1 MARALRGLGLIA
13 SVVAVWRGGAWGF
26 LAVGG
31 GFALAYG
38 FRMARVVR
46 TWLHE
51 QAPVTPSDLAHTL
64 DLLRRA
70 HDATAAWA
78 VGLDEQE
85 VEAYGDPKPAVPIRE
100 RGGAI
105 VQLASVDGRSHV
117 AREDEGT
124 YVAVGDFPYGAGLLL
139 AERDADPEVAQSVT
153 EELRRIVAAMR
164 LSELEVPEGQFQ
176 LVAKQLA
183 MIAAGAQ
190 TLEGVAKAGAELA
203 QQLAQRGTAVVILD
217 PTTQAAQVLAVSTA
231 ADRRLAGLSL
241 SSEAP
246 AHRAMQTGLPVVTQ
260 SSEDIFGPGVP
271 ERRRQERAG
280 QAYPLMDGHFAIG
293 ALVLL
298 GPAIMPESP
307 LADQVGQ
314 LVSELGPRLAAARAV
329 HEAEQRA
336 VVDPLT
342 GLRNRREFERQIE
355 SFKAKQQE
363 RGAGVGGAGG
373 TGGGGPS
380 EPVTLVY
387 ADLDRFKALNDGL
400 GHAAGDAALRH
411 FASVLSKQIRD
422 RDLVARI
429 GGEEFAV
436 WLPGTPL
443 TEGMEVAERI
453 RRAVETEAW
462 QWNGSRYPLTVSCG
476 VAAYPESVGD
486 VNNLRATAD
495 AALYRAKQEGRNR
508 VSQAPPYVP

>member
-1 MARALRGLGLIA
+1 MRTKGGWLGSGLRLTGLTLC
-13 SVVAVWRGGAWGF
+13 VVAIWRGGAWALF
-26 LAVGG
+26 AAAG

-38 FRMARVVR
+38 FGIARVMR
-46 TWLHE
+46 GWLHE

-70 HDATAAWA
+70 HDATGGWA
-78 VGLDEQE
+78 VGLDEGE
-85 VEAYGDPKPAVPIRE
+85 VEAYGDPKPPVAVRE
-100 RGGAI
+100 RGAAM
-105 VQLASVDGRSHV
+105 VQLASVDGRTHV

-164 LSELEVPEGQFQ
+164 LAELEVPEGQFQ
-176 LVAKQLA
+176 LVARQLA
-183 MIAAGAQ
+183 LIAAGAQ

-203 QQLAQRGTAVVILD
+203 QQLAQRGTAVVIQD
-217 PTTQAAQVLAVSTA
+217 PNTQVVHVLAVSTA
-231 ADRRLAGLSL
+231 TDRRLAGLSL
-241 SSEAP
+241 SPEAP
-246 AHRAMQTGLPVVTQ
+246 VIRAMQIGLPVMTQ
-260 SSEDIFGPGVP
+260 ANEDIFGPGVP

-280 QAYPLMDGHFAIG
+280 SAYPLMDGHFAIG

-298 GPAIMPESP
+298 GPAILPESP
-307 LADQVGQ
+307 LAEQVGQ

-336 VVDPLT
+336 VLDPLT

-355 SFKAKQQE
+355 AFKAKQKDRTQ
-363 RGAGVGGAGG
+363 V
-373 TGGGGPS
+373 

-400 GHAAGDAALRH
+400 GHAAGDSALRH
-411 FASVLSKQIRD
+411 ISTVLQKQIRD

-443 TEGMEVAERI
+443 PEGMEVAERI

-462 QWNGSRYPLTVSCG
+462 HWNGSRYPLTVSCG
-476 VAAYPESVGD
+476 VAGYPESVGD
-486 VNNLRATAD
+486 VNNLRGTAD

-508 VSQAPPYVP
+508 VEQAVPFTG

>member
-1 MARALRGLGLIA
+1 VKRTGGQWLARGLRATGLAA
-13 SVVAVWRGGAWGF
+13 SIIAVWRGGPWA
-26 LAVGG
+26 LVAIGG

-38 FRMARVVR
+38 YRMARVVR
-46 TWLHE
+46 TWLHD
-51 QAPVTPSDLAHTL
+51 QAPVSPSDLAHTL

-78 VGLDEQE
+78 VGLDEEE
-85 VEAYGDPKPAVPIRE
+85 VEAYGDPKPVVAIRE

-164 LSELEVPEGQFQ
+164 LAELEVPEGQFQ

-231 ADRRLAGLSL
+231 ADRRLAGLTL

-246 AHRAMQTGLPVVTQ
+246 AFRAMQTGLPVVTQ
-260 SSEDIFGPGVP
+260 SSDDIFGPGVP

-298 GPAIMPESP
+298 GPAILPESP
-307 LADQVGQ
+307 LAEQVGQ

-355 SFKAKQQE
+355 AFKAKQQE
-363 RGAGVGGAGG
+363 RGER
-373 TGGGGPS
+373 GPS
-380 EPVTLVY
+380 EPVSLVY

-411 FASVLSKQIRD
+411 FANVLSKQIRD

-443 TEGMEVAERI
+443 SEGMEVAERI

-476 VAAYPESVGD
+476 VAGYPESVGD
-486 VNNLRATAD
+486 VNNLRGAAD

-508 VSQAPPYVP
+508 VSQSPPYTP

>member
-13 SVVAVWRGGAWGF
+13 CVVAVWRGGAWGF

-298 GPAIMPESP
+298 GPAILPESP

-486 VNNLRATAD
+486 INNLRATAD

>member
-1 MARALRGLGLIA
+1 MRTKGGWLGSGLRLTGLALC
-13 SVVAVWRGGAWGF
+13 VVAIWRGGLWAF
-26 LAVGG
+26 LAAAG
-31 GFALAYG
+31 GFALSYG
-38 FRMARVVR
+38 FGISRVMRV
-46 TWLHE
+46 WLHE

-70 HDATAAWA
+70 HDATGGWA
-78 VGLDEQE
+78 VGLDEGE
-85 VEAYGDPKPAVPIRE
+85 VEAYGDPKPPVPVRE
-100 RGGAI
+100 RGAAI
-105 VQLASVDGRSHV
+105 VQLASVDGRTHV
-117 AREDEGT
+117 AREGEGT

-164 LSELEVPEGQFQ
+164 LAELEVPEGQFQ
-176 LVAKQLA
+176 LVARQLA
-183 MIAAGAQ
+183 LIAAGAQ

-203 QQLAQRGTAVVILD
+203 QQLAQRGTAVVIQD
-217 PTTQAAQVLAVSTA
+217 PNTQVVQVLAVSTA
-231 ADRRLAGLSL
+231 TDRRLAGLTL
-241 SSEAP
+241 SPEAP
-246 AHRAMQTGLPVVTQ
+246 VIRAMQIGLPVMTQ
-260 SSEDIFGPGVP
+260 ANEDIFGPGVP

-280 QAYPLMDGHFAIG
+280 SAHPLMDGHFAIG

-298 GPAIMPESP
+298 GPALLPESP
-307 LADQVGQ
+307 LAEQVSQ

-336 VVDPLT
+336 VLDPLT

-355 SFKAKQQE
+355 AFKAKQKDRTQVE
-363 RGAGVGGAGG
+363 
-373 TGGGGPS
+373 S
-380 EPVTLVY
+380 VTLVY

-411 FASVLSKQIRD
+411 ISTVLQKQIRD

-462 QWNGSRYPLTVSCG
+462 HWNGSRYPLTVSCG
-476 VAAYPESVGD
+476 VAGYPESVGD
-486 VNNLRATAD
+486 VNNLRGTAD

-508 VSQAPPYVP
+508 VEQAAPFTS

>member
-1 MARALRGLGLIA
+1 VKDNAQWAARLLRVGGLAVCIL
-13 SVVAVWRGGAWGF
+13 AVWRGGWWAALGIGAGF
-26 LAVGG
+26 SM
-31 GFALAYG
+31 AYG
-38 FRMARVVR
+38 FRMARVMR
-46 TWLHE
+46 SWLRH
-51 QAPVTPSDLAHTL
+51 QAPITPSDLTHML

-70 HDATAAWA
+70 HDAVGAWA
-78 VGLDEQE
+78 VGLDEEE
-85 VEAYGDPKPAVPIRE
+85 VEAYGDPRPPGPIRE

-117 AREDEGT
+117 AREGEGT

-139 AERDADPEVAQSVT
+139 AERDADPEIAQSVT

-203 QQLAQRGTAVVILD
+203 QQLAQRGTAVVIQD
-217 PTTQAAQVLAVSTA
+217 PTTQVANVLAVSTA
-231 ADRRLAGLSL
+231 ADRRLAGLPL
-241 SSEAP
+241 SSDAP
-246 AHRAMQTGLPVVTQ
+246 AIRAMQTGLPVITQ
-260 SSEDIFGPGVP
+260 ANEDIFGPGVP

-280 QAYPLMDGHFAIG
+280 SAYPLMDGHFAIG

-298 GPAIMPESP
+298 GPAILPDSP

-314 LVSELGPRLAAARAV
+314 LVAELGPRLAAARAV

-355 SFKAKQQE
+355 AFRSRQKE
-363 RGAGVGGAGG
+363 RGPG
-373 TGGGGPS
+373 

-400 GHAAGDAALRH
+400 GHAAGDSALRH
-411 FASVLSKQIRD
+411 FSSVLQKQIRD

-443 TEGMEVAERI
+443 GEGMEVAERL
-453 RRAVETEAW
+453 RRSVETEAW
-462 QWNGSRYPLTVSCG
+462 HWNGSRYPLTVSCG
-476 VAAYPESVGD
+476 VAGFPESVGD
-486 VNNLRATAD
+486 LNNLRGAAD
-495 AALYRAKQEGRNR
+495 AALYRAKQDGRNR
-508 VSQAPPYVP
+508 VALAPPYTP

>member
-1 MARALRGLGLIA
+1 MKHTSGQWLARGFRAAGLVAGVL
-13 SVVAVWRGGAWGF
+13 AVWRGGWWALLGG
-26 LAVGG
+26 AG
-31 GFALAYG
+31 GFSVAYG
-38 FRMARVVR
+38 IRIARVMR

-51 QAPVTPSDLAHTL
+51 QVPVTPSDLAHTL

-70 HDATAAWA
+70 HDAIAAWA
-78 VGLDEQE
+78 VGIDEEE
-85 VEAYGDPKPAVPIRE
+85 VEAYGDPKPGAGVRE

-105 VQLASVDGRSHV
+105 VQLASVDGRTHV

-139 AERDADPEVAQSVT
+139 SERDADPEIAQAVT

-164 LSELEVPEGQFQ
+164 LAELEVPEGQFQ
-176 LVAKQLA
+176 LVARQLA

-203 QQLAQRGTAVVILD
+203 QQLAQRGTAVVIID
-217 PTTQAAQVLAVSTA
+217 TTTQVAQVLAVSTA

-241 SSEAP
+241 APDAP
-246 AHRAMQTGLPVVTQ
+246 AIRAMQTGLPVVTQ
-260 SSEDIFGPGVP
+260 ANEDIFGPGVP

-298 GPAIMPESP
+298 GPAVLPESP

-355 SFKAKQQE
+355 SFRAKQQE
-363 RGAGVGGAGG
+363 RGDR
-373 TGGGGPS
+373 GPT

-411 FASVLSKQIRD
+411 FSGVLSKQIRD

-443 TEGMEVAERI
+443 SEGMEVAERI
-453 RRAVETEAW
+453 RRAVETESW
-462 QWNGSRYPLTVSCG
+462 HWNGSRYPLTVSCG

-486 VNNLRATAD
+486 VNNLRGTAD

-508 VSQAPPYVP
+508 VTQAQPYTP

>member
-1 MARALRGLGLIA
+1 M
-13 SVVAVWRGGAWGF
+13 
-26 LAVGG
+26 
-31 GFALAYG
+31 
-38 FRMARVVR
+38 
-46 TWLHE
+46 
-51 QAPVTPSDLAHTL
+51 
-64 DLLRRA
+64 
-70 HDATAAWA
+70 
-78 VGLDEQE
+78 
-85 VEAYGDPKPAVPIRE
+85 RE

-105 VQLASVDGRSHV
+105 VQLASVDGRTHV

-139 AERDADPEVAQSVT
+139 SERDADPEIAQAVT

-164 LSELEVPEGQFQ
+164 LAELEVPEGQFQ
-176 LVAKQLA
+176 LVARQLA

-217 PTTQAAQVLAVSTA
+217 ATTQAAQVLAVSTA
-231 ADRRLAGLSL
+231 ADRRLAGLTL
-241 SSEAP
+241 SPEAP
-246 AHRAMQTGLPVVTQ
+246 AIRAMQTGLPVVTQ
-260 SSEDIFGPGVP
+260 ANEDIFGPGVP

-298 GPAIMPESP
+298 GPAILPESP

-314 LVSELGPRLAAARAV
+314 LVAELGPRLAAARAV

-342 GLRNRREFERQIE
+342 GLRNRREFERQLE
-355 SFKAKQQE
+355 SFRSKQQE
-363 RGAGVGGAGG
+363 RGDR
-373 TGGGGPS
+373 GPT

-411 FASVLSKQIRD
+411 FATVLSKQIRD

-443 TEGMEVAERI
+443 SEGMEVAERI
-453 RRAVETEAW
+453 RRAVETETW
-462 QWNGSRYPLTVSCG
+462 HWNGSRYPLTVSCG

-486 VNNLRATAD
+486 VNNLRGTAD
-495 AALYRAKQEGRNR
+495 AALYRAKQDGRNR
-508 VSQAPPYVP
+508 VAQAVPYVP

>member
-1 MARALRGLGLIA
+1 MKRTGGQWLARGLRATGLAA
-13 SVVAVWRGGAWGF
+13 SIIAVWRGGPWA
-26 LAVGG
+26 LVAIGG

-38 FRMARVVR
+38 YRMARVVR
-46 TWLHE
+46 TWLHD
-51 QAPVTPSDLAHTL
+51 QAPVSPSDLAHTL

-78 VGLDEQE
+78 VGLDEEE
-85 VEAYGDPKPAVPIRE
+85 VEAYGDPKPVVAIRE

-164 LSELEVPEGQFQ
+164 LAELEVPEGQFQ

-231 ADRRLAGLSL
+231 ADRRLAGLTL

-246 AHRAMQTGLPVVTQ
+246 AFRAMQTGLPVVTQ
-260 SSEDIFGPGVP
+260 SSDDIFGPGVP

-298 GPAIMPESP
+298 GPAILPESP
-307 LADQVGQ
+307 LAEQVGQ

-355 SFKAKQQE
+355 AFKAKQQE
-363 RGAGVGGAGG
+363 RGER
-373 TGGGGPS
+373 GPS
-380 EPVTLVY
+380 EPVSLVY

-411 FASVLSKQIRD
+411 FANVLSKQIRD

-443 TEGMEVAERI
+443 SEGMEVAERI

-476 VAAYPESVGD
+476 VAGYPESVGD
-486 VNNLRATAD
+486 VNNLRGAAD

-508 VSQAPPYVP
+508 VSQSPPYTP

>member
-1 MARALRGLGLIA
+1 MRSQGTRLGRLLRVVGLALC
-13 SVVAVWRGGAWGF
+13 VVAIWRGGLWAAF
-26 LAVGG
+26 SAAG

-38 FRMARVVR
+38 IGIARLVR
-46 TWLHE
+46 GWLHE
-51 QAPVTPSDLAHTL
+51 QSPVTPTDLAHTL

-70 HDATAAWA
+70 HDAIGGWA
-78 VGLDEQE
+78 VGLDEGE
-85 VEAYGDPKPAVPIRE
+85 VEAYGDPKPVAAARE
-100 RGGAI
+100 RGAAI
-105 VQLASVDGRSHV
+105 VHLASVDGRTHV

-139 AERDADPEVAQSVT
+139 TQRDADPEVAQTVT

-164 LSELEVPEGQFQ
+164 LAELEVPEGQFQ
-176 LVAKQLA
+176 LVARQLA

-203 QQLAQRGTAVVILD
+203 QQLAQRGTAVVIQD
-217 PTTQAAQVLAVSTA
+217 PTTQAVQVLAVSTA
-231 ADRRLAGLSL
+231 TDRRLAGLTL
-241 SSEAP
+241 SPEAP
-246 AHRAMQTGLPVVTQ
+246 VIRAMQMGLPVMTQ
-260 SSEDIFGPGVP
+260 SNDDIFGPGVP

-280 QAYPLMDGHFAIG
+280 SAYPLMDGHFAIG

-298 GPAIMPESP
+298 GPAILPESP

-314 LVSELGPRLAAARAV
+314 LVAELGPRLAAARAV

-336 VVDPLT
+336 VLDPLT

-355 SFKAKQQE
+355 SFKAKQKE
-363 RGAGVGGAGG
+363 RAQV
-373 TGGGGPS
+373 

-387 ADLDRFKALNDGL
+387 ADLDRFKSLNDGL
-400 GHAAGDAALRH
+400 GHAAGDSALRH
-411 FASVLSKQIRD
+411 IATVLQKQIRD

-443 TEGMEVAERI
+443 PEGMEVAERI
-453 RRAVETEAW
+453 RRAVETEGW
-462 QWNGSRYPLTVSCG
+462 HWNGSRYPLTVSCG

-486 VNNLRATAD
+486 VNNLRGIAD

-508 VSQAPPYVP
+508 VEQAAPYLS

>member
-1 MARALRGLGLIA
+1 MARALRGAGIIA
-13 SVVAVWRGGAWGF
+13 CAVAVWRGGPWG
-26 LAVGG
+26 LVAVVGG
-31 GFALAYG
+31 FTLAYG

-70 HDATAAWA
+70 HDATAGWA
-78 VGLDEQE
+78 VGLDEQG
-85 VEAYGDPKPAVPIRE
+85 VEAYGDPKPPVAVRE

-241 SSEAP
+241 SAEAP

-260 SSEDIFGPGVP
+260 ANEDIFGPGVP

-298 GPAIMPESP
+298 GPAILPESP
-307 LADQVGQ
+307 LAEQVGQ
-314 LVSELGPRLAAARAV
+314 LVAELGPRLAAARAV

-363 RGAGVGGAGG
+363 RGGVGGEGA
-373 TGGGGPS
+373 PS

-411 FASVLSKQIRD
+411 FSNVLSKQIRD

-443 TEGMEVAERI
+443 GEGMEVAERI
-453 RRAVETEAW
+453 RRAVETETW

-476 VAAYPESVGD
+476 VAGYPESVGD
-486 VNNLRATAD
+486 INNLRATAD

>member
-1 MARALRGLGLIA
+1 VKADAHWVARLLRVGGLTLCVFA
-13 SVVAVWRGGAWGF
+13 VVRGGWWA
-26 LAVGG
+26 AVAIGG

-38 FRMARVVR
+38 FRMARVMR
-46 TWLHE
+46 MWL
-51 QAPVTPSDLAHTL
+51 QGQMPVTPSDLRHML

-70 HDATAAWA
+70 HDAVGAWA
-78 VGLDEQE
+78 VGIDEE
-85 VEAYGDPKPAVPIRE
+85 EIEAYGDPRPPGPVRE

-105 VQLASVDGRSHV
+105 VQLASVDGRTHV
-117 AREDEGT
+117 AREGEGT

-183 MIAAGAQ
+183 LIAAGAQ

-203 QQLAQRGTAVVILD
+203 QQLAQRGTAVVIQD
-217 PTTQAAQVLAVSTA
+217 PTTQAASVLAVSTA
-231 ADRRLAGLSL
+231 ADRRLAGLPL
-241 SSEAP
+241 SGDAP
-246 AHRAMQTGLPVVTQ
+246 VLRAMQTGLPVMTQ
-260 SSEDIFGPGVP
+260 TNEDIFGPGVP

-280 QAYPLMDGHFAIG
+280 SAYPLMDGHFAIG

-298 GPAIMPESP
+298 GPAILPNSP
-307 LADQVGQ
+307 LAEQVGQ
-314 LVSELGPRLAAARAV
+314 LVAELGPRLAAARAV

-336 VVDPLT
+336 VIDPLT

-355 SFKAKQQE
+355 AFKSRQKE
-363 RGAGVGGAGG
+363 RGPGEV
-373 TGGGGPS
+373 
-380 EPVTLVY
+380 VTLVY

-400 GHAAGDAALRH
+400 GHAAGDSALRH
-411 FASVLSKQIRD
+411 FSSVLQKQIRD

-443 TEGMEVAERI
+443 GEGMEVAERI

-476 VAAYPESVGD
+476 VAGFPESVGD
-486 VNNLRATAD
+486 LNNLRGAAD
-495 AALYRAKQEGRNR
+495 AALYRAKQDGRNR
-508 VSQAPPYVP
+508 VAQAPPYVP

>member
-1 MARALRGLGLIA
+1 VQWLARSLRAAGLVACVI
-13 SVVAVWRGGAWGF
+13 AVWRGGPWG
-26 LAVGG
+26 LVAVSG

-46 TWLHE
+46 TWLHD

-64 DLLRRA
+64 DLMRRA

-78 VGLDEQE
+78 VGLDEEE
-85 VEAYGDPKPAVPIRE
+85 VEAYGDPRPSVAIRE

-153 EELRRIVAAMR
+153 EELRRIIAAMR
-164 LSELEVPEGQFQ
+164 LAELEVPEGQFQ

-217 PTTQAAQVLAVSTA
+217 PTTQAANVLAVSTA
-231 ADRRLAGLSL
+231 ADRRLAGLTL
-241 SSEAP
+241 STEAP

-260 SSEDIFGPGVP
+260 TGDDIFGPGVP

-298 GPAIMPESP
+298 GPAILPESP
-307 LADQVGQ
+307 LAEQVGQ

-363 RGAGVGGAGG
+363 RGER
-373 TGGGGPS
+373 GPS

-443 TEGMEVAERI
+443 GEGMEVAERI

-462 QWNGSRYPLTVSCG
+462 HWNGSRYPLTVSCG
-476 VAAYPESVGD
+476 VAGYPESVGD
-486 VNNLRATAD
+486 VNNLRGASD

-508 VSQAPPYVP
+508 VSQSPPYTP

>member
-1 MARALRGLGLIA
+1 MKRTGGEWLARGLRAAGLVCC
-13 SVVAVWRGGAWGF
+13 VVAIWRGGWLGVLGSA
-26 LAVGG
+26 G
-31 GFALAYG
+31 GFSVAYG
-38 FRMARVVR
+38 IRIARVLR

-51 QAPVTPSDLAHTL
+51 QVPVTPSDLAHTL

-70 HDATAAWA
+70 HDAIAAWA
-78 VGLDEQE
+78 VGIDEEE
-85 VEAYGDPKPAVPIRE
+85 VEAFGDPKPSAPVRE

-105 VQLASVDGRSHV
+105 VQLACRDGRTHV

-139 AERDADPEVAQSVT
+139 SERDADPEIAQAVT

-164 LSELEVPEGQFQ
+164 LAELEVPEGQFQ
-176 LVAKQLA
+176 LVARQLA

-217 PTTQAAQVLAVSTA
+217 PTTQAAHVLAVSTA
-231 ADRRLAGLSL
+231 ADRRLAGLTL
-241 SSEAP
+241 SPEAP
-246 AHRAMQTGLPVVTQ
+246 AIRAMQTGLPVVTQ
-260 SSEDIFGPGVP
+260 ANEDIFGPGVP

-298 GPAIMPESP
+298 GPAILPESP

-314 LVSELGPRLAAARAV
+314 LVAELGPRLAAARAV

-355 SFKAKQQE
+355 AFRGKQQE
-363 RGAGVGGAGG
+363 RGDR
-373 TGGGGPS
+373 GPTES
-380 EPVTLVY
+380 VTLVY

-443 TEGMEVAERI
+443 SEGMEVAERI
-453 RRAVETEAW
+453 RRAVETESW
-462 QWNGSRYPLTVSCG
+462 HWNGSRYPLTVSCG

-486 VNNLRATAD
+486 VNNLRGTAD

-508 VSQAPPYVP
+508 VAQAIPYAP

>member
-1 MARALRGLGLIA
+1 
-13 SVVAVWRGGAWGF
+13 
-26 LAVGG
+26 
-31 GFALAYG
+31 
-38 FRMARVVR
+38 
-46 TWLHE
+46 
-51 QAPVTPSDLAHTL
+51 
-64 DLLRRA
+64 
-70 HDATAAWA
+70 
-78 VGLDEQE
+78 
-85 VEAYGDPKPAVPIRE
+85 
-100 RGGAI
+100 
-105 VQLASVDGRSHV
+105 
-117 AREDEGT
+117 
-124 YVAVGDFPYGAGLLL
+124 
-139 AERDADPEVAQSVT
+139 
-153 EELRRIVAAMR
+153 
-164 LSELEVPEGQFQ
+164 
-176 LVAKQLA
+176 

-231 ADRRLAGLSL
+231 ADRRLAGITLST
-241 SSEAP
+241 EAP
-246 AHRAMQTGLPVVTQ
+246 AFRAMQTGVPVVTQ
-260 SSEDIFGPGVP
+260 SSDDIFGPGVP

-298 GPAIMPESP
+298 GPAILPQSP
-307 LADQVGQ
+307 LAEQVGQ

-355 SFKAKQQE
+355 SFKAKQVE
-363 RGAGVGGAGG
+363 RGDR
-373 TGGGGPS
+373 GPT
-380 EPVTLVY
+380 EPVTLAY

-462 QWNGSRYPLTVSCG
+462 HWNGSRYPLTVSCG
-476 VAAYPESVGD
+476 VAGYPESVGD
-486 VNNLRATAD
+486 VNNLRGAAD

-508 VSQAPPYVP
+508 VSQSPPYTP

>member
-1 MARALRGLGLIA
+1 MRTKGGWLGSGLRVTGLTLC
-13 SVVAVWRGGAWGF
+13 VVAIWRGGLWALF
-26 LAVGG
+26 AAAG

-38 FRMARVVR
+38 FGIARVMR
-46 TWLHE
+46 GWLHE
-51 QAPVTPSDLAHTL
+51 QSPVSPSDLAHTL

-70 HDATAAWA
+70 HDATGGWA
-78 VGLDEQE
+78 VGLDEGE
-85 VEAYGDPKPAVPIRE
+85 VEAYSDPKPPVSVRE
-100 RGGAI
+100 RGAAI
-105 VQLASVDGRSHV
+105 VQLASVDGRTHV

-164 LSELEVPEGQFQ
+164 LAELEVPEGQFQ
-176 LVAKQLA
+176 LVARQLA
-183 MIAAGAQ
+183 LIAAGAQ

-203 QQLAQRGTAVVILD
+203 QQLAQRGTAVVIQD
-217 PTTQAAQVLAVSTA
+217 PNTQVVQVLAVSTA
-231 ADRRLAGLSL
+231 TDRRLAGLTL
-241 SSEAP
+241 SPEAP
-246 AHRAMQTGLPVVTQ
+246 VIRAMQIGLPVMSQ
-260 SSEDIFGPGVP
+260 ANEDIFGPGVP

-280 QAYPLMDGHFAIG
+280 SGYPLMDGHFAIG

-298 GPAIMPESP
+298 GPAILPESP
-307 LADQVGQ
+307 LSEQVGQ

-336 VVDPLT
+336 VLDPLT

-355 SFKAKQQE
+355 AFKAKQKD
-363 RGAGVGGAGG
+363 G
-373 TGGGGPS
+373 TQV

-411 FASVLSKQIRD
+411 VSTVLQKQIRD

-462 QWNGSRYPLTVSCG
+462 HWNGSRYPLTVSCG
-476 VAAYPESVGD
+476 VAGYPESVGD
-486 VNNLRATAD
+486 VNNLRGTAD

-508 VSQAPPYVP
+508 VTQAVPFTS

>member
-1 MARALRGLGLIA
+1 VKRNRGRVLARWLGILGFA
-13 SVVAVWRGGAWGF
+13 TVVASTWRGGWWPVAGA
-26 LAVGG
+26 LG
-31 GFALAYG
+31 GFAMAYG
-38 FRMARVVR
+38 FWMARVMR
-46 TWLHE
+46 TWLIRH
-51 QAPVTPSDLAHTL
+51 APVSPSDLAHTL

-70 HDATAAWA
+70 HDAIGGWA
-78 VGLDEQE
+78 VGLDEEE
-85 VEAYGDPKPAVPIRE
+85 VEAYGDPKPPLAIRQ

-139 AERDADPEVAQSVT
+139 AERDADPEIAQSVT

-164 LSELEVPEGQFQ
+164 LAELEVPEGQFQ
-176 LVAKQLA
+176 LVARQLA

-203 QQLAQRGTAVVILD
+203 QQLAQRATAVVIQD
-217 PTTQAAQVLAVSTA
+217 PTTQACQVLAVSTD
-231 ADRRLAGLSL
+231 ADRKLAGLAL
-241 SSEAP
+241 SNEAP
-246 AHRAMQTGLPVVTQ
+246 AMRAMETGLPVVTQ
-260 SSEDIFGPGVP
+260 ANEDIFGPGVS
-271 ERRRQERAG
+271 ERRRQARAG
-280 QAYPLMDGHFAIG
+280 QAYPLMDGRFAIG

-298 GPAIMPESP
+298 GPTILPESP

-314 LVSELGPRLAAARAV
+314 LVAELGPRLAAARAV

-363 RGAGVGGAGG
+363 RGEH
-373 TGGGGPS
+373 GPI

-411 FASVLSKQIRD
+411 FSMVLQKQIRD
-422 RDLVARI
+422 GDLVARI
-429 GGEEFAV
+429 GGEEFAI

-443 TEGMEVAERI
+443 GEGMEVGERL

-462 QWNGSRYPLTVSCG
+462 HWNGSRYPLTVSCG
-476 VAAYPESVGD
+476 VAGYPESVGD
-486 VNNLRATAD
+486 LNNLRGAAD
-495 AALYRAKQEGRNR
+495 AALYRAKQDGRNR
-508 VSQAPPYVP
+508 VAQAPPYIA

>member
-1 MARALRGLGLIA
+1 MARVLRGLGVVA
-13 SVVAVWRGGAWGF
+13 CVVAVWRGGPWG
-26 LAVGG
+26 LVAVGG
-31 GFALAYG
+31 GFMLAYG

-64 DLLRRA
+64 DLMRRA
-70 HDATAAWA
+70 HDATGAWA

-85 VEAYGDPKPAVPIRE
+85 VEAYGDPKPPVPVRE

-139 AERDADPEVAQSVT
+139 TERDADPEVAQSVT

-231 ADRRLAGLSL
+231 ADRRLAGLTL

-298 GPAIMPESP
+298 GPAILPESP

-363 RGAGVGGAGG
+363 RGAA
-373 TGGGGPS
+373 GPS

-411 FASVLSKQIRD
+411 FSNVLSKQIRD

-462 QWNGSRYPLTVSCG
+462 HWNGSRYPLTVSCG

-486 VNNLRATAD
+486 VNNLRGAAD

-508 VSQAPPYVP
+508 VSQAPPYTP

>member
-1 MARALRGLGLIA
+1 M
-13 SVVAVWRGGAWGF
+13 
-26 LAVGG
+26 
-31 GFALAYG
+31 
-38 FRMARVVR
+38 R
-46 TWLHE
+46 TWLHD
-51 QAPVTPSDLAHTL
+51 QTPVSPSDLAHML

-70 HDATAAWA
+70 HDAVGAWA
-78 VGLDEQE
+78 VGLDEEE
-85 VEAYGDPKPAVPIRE
+85 VEAYGDPKPPGPVRE

-105 VQLASVDGRSHV
+105 VQLASVDGRAHV
-117 AREDEGT
+117 AREGEGT

-203 QQLAQRGTAVVILD
+203 QQLAQRGTAVVIQDL
-217 PTTQAAQVLAVSTA
+217 TTQATTVLAVSTA
-231 ADRRLAGLSL
+231 ADRRLAGLTL
-241 SSEAP
+241 SDEAP
-246 AHRAMQTGLPVVTQ
+246 AIRAMQTGLPVMTQ
-260 SSEDIFGPGVP
+260 ANEDILGPGVP

-280 QAYPLMDGHFAIG
+280 SAYPLMDGHFAIG

-298 GPAIMPESP
+298 GQAILPGSP

-314 LVSELGPRLAAARAV
+314 LVAELGPRLAAARAV
-329 HEAEQRA
+329 HEAE
-336 VVDPLT
+336 VDPLT

-355 SFKAKQQE
+355 SFKAKQKE
-363 RGAGVGGAGG
+363 RPG
-373 TGGGGPS
+373 

-400 GHAAGDAALRH
+400 GHAAGDSALRH
-411 FASVLSKQIRD
+411 FSHVLSKQIRD

-443 TEGMEVAERI
+443 GEGMEVAERI
-453 RRAVETEAW
+453 RRSVETEAW
-462 QWNGSRYPLTVSCG
+462 HWNGSRYPLTVSCG
-476 VAAYPESVGD
+476 VAGFPESVGD
-486 VNNLRATAD
+486 LNNLRGAAD
-495 AALYRAKQEGRNR
+495 AALYRAKQDGRNR
-508 VSQAPPYVP
+508 IAQAPPYAS

>member
-1 MARALRGLGLIA
+1 MRSSGQWLARTLRVGGLAVCG
-13 SVVAVWRGGAWGF
+13 VAVWRGGLWAIV
-26 LAVGG
+26 AVGG

-38 FRMARVVR
+38 YRMARVMR
-46 TWLHE
+46 MWLHD
-51 QAPVTPSDLAHTL
+51 QTPVTPSDLAHML

-70 HDATAAWA
+70 HDAVGAWA
-78 VGLDEQE
+78 VGLDEEE
-85 VEAYGDPKPAVPIRE
+85 VEAYGDPRPAGPVRE

-139 AERDADPEVAQSVT
+139 AERDADPEIAQSVT

-203 QQLAQRGTAVVILD
+203 QQLAQRGTAVVIQDL
-217 PTTQAAQVLAVSTA
+217 TTQATTILAVSTA
-231 ADRRLAGLSL
+231 ADRRLAGLAL
-241 SSEAP
+241 AEEAP
-246 AHRAMQTGLPVVTQ
+246 VIRAMQTGLPVMTQ
-260 SSEDIFGPGVP
+260 ANEDIFGPGVP

-280 QAYPLMDGHFAIG
+280 SAYPLMDGHFAIG

-298 GPAIMPESP
+298 GPAILPESP
-307 LADQVGQ
+307 LSEQVGQ
-314 LVSELGPRLAAARAV
+314 LVAELGPRLAAARAV

-355 SFKAKQQE
+355 AFKAKQKE
-363 RGAGVGGAGG
+363 RGPG
-373 TGGGGPS
+373 

-411 FASVLSKQIRD
+411 FSSVLQKQIRD

-429 GGEEFAV
+429 GGEEFAI

-443 TEGMEVAERI
+443 GEGMEVAERI

-462 QWNGSRYPLTVSCG
+462 HWNGSRYPLTVSCG
-476 VAAYPESVGD
+476 VAGFPESVGD
-486 VNNLRATAD
+486 LNNLRGAAD

-508 VSQAPPYVP
+508 VAQAPPYTP

>member
-1 MARALRGLGLIA
+1 MGRALRAVGL
-13 SVVAVWRGGAWGF
+13 VVCSLAVWRGGAWA
-26 LAVGG
+26 LAAAGG

-70 HDATAAWA
+70 HDAMGAWA

-85 VEAYGDPKPAVPIRE
+85 VEAYGDPKPAPAIRE

-231 ADRRLAGLSL
+231 ADRRLAGITLSA
-241 SSEAP
+241 EAP
-246 AHRAMQTGLPVVTQ
+246 AHRAIQTGLPVVTQ

-298 GPAIMPESP
+298 GPAILPESP
-307 LADQVGQ
+307 LAEQVGQ

-355 SFKAKQQE
+355 SFKSKQQ
-363 RGAGVGGAGG
+363 AGP
-373 TGGGGPS
+373 T

-443 TEGMEVAERI
+443 SEGMEVAERI
-453 RRAVETEAW
+453 RRAVETESW
-462 QWNGSRYPLTVSCG
+462 HWNGSRYPLTVSCG
-476 VAAYPESVGD
+476 VAGYPESVGD

-508 VSQAPPYVP
+508 VCQAPPYVPA

>member
-1 MARALRGLGLIA
+1 MARGLRGVGLLA
-13 SVVAVWRGGAWGF
+13 GGVGVWRGGPWA
-26 LAVGG
+26 LVAVGG

-85 VEAYGDPKPAVPIRE
+85 VEAYGDPRPAVAIRE

-164 LSELEVPEGQFQ
+164 LAELEVPEGQFQ

-231 ADRRLAGLSL
+231 ADRRLAGLTL
-241 SSEAP
+241 STEAP
-246 AHRAMQTGLPVVTQ
+246 TCRAMQTGLPVVTQ
-260 SSEDIFGPGVP
+260 SNEDIFGPGVP

-298 GPAIMPESP
+298 GPAILPESP
-307 LADQVGQ
+307 LAEQVGQ

-363 RGAGVGGAGG
+363 RGER
-373 TGGGGPS
+373 GPS

-411 FASVLSKQIRD
+411 FSSVLSKQIRD

-443 TEGMEVAERI
+443 GEGMEVAERI

-476 VAAYPESVGD
+476 VAGYPESVGD
-486 VNNLRATAD
+486 INNLRGAAD

-508 VSQAPPYVP
+508 VAQAPSYTP

>member
-1 MARALRGLGLIA
+1 MKRTGGGWLARGLRAVGLVCCII
-13 SVVAVWRGGAWGF
+13 AVWRGGLVALLGV
-26 LAVGG
+26 VGG
-31 GFALAYG
+31 FSVAYG
-38 FRMARVVR
+38 IRIARVLR

-51 QAPVTPSDLAHTL
+51 RLPVNPSDLAHTL

-70 HDATAAWA
+70 HDATAGWA
-78 VGLDEQE
+78 VGIDEQE
-85 VEAYGDPKPAVPIRE
+85 VEAYGDPKPGAAVRE

-105 VQLASVDGRSHV
+105 VQLASVDGRTHV

-139 AERDADPEVAQSVT
+139 SERDADPEIAQAVT

-164 LSELEVPEGQFQ
+164 LAELEVPEGQFQ
-176 LVAKQLA
+176 LVARQLA

-203 QQLAQRGTAVVILD
+203 QQLAQRGCAVVIID
-217 PTTQAAQVLAVSTA
+217 ATTQAAQVLAVSTA
-231 ADRRLAGLSL
+231 ADRRLAGLTL
-241 SSEAP
+241 NDDAP
-246 AHRAMQTGLPVVTQ
+246 AIRAMQTGLPVVTQ
-260 SSEDIFGPGVP
+260 SNDDIFGPGVP

-298 GPAIMPESP
+298 GPAILPESP

-355 SFKAKQQE
+355 SFRAKQQE
-363 RGAGVGGAGG
+363 RGDR
-373 TGGGGPS
+373 GPT

-411 FASVLSKQIRD
+411 FAGVLSKQIRD

-443 TEGMEVAERI
+443 SEGMEVAERI

-462 QWNGSRYPLTVSCG
+462 HWNGSRYPLTVSCG
-476 VAAYPESVGD
+476 VAAFPESVGD
-486 VNNLRATAD
+486 VNNLRSTAD

-508 VSQAPPYVP
+508 VSQAIPYTP

>member
-1 MARALRGLGLIA
+1 MKHTGGQWLARGLRATGLVA
-13 SVVAVWRGGAWGF
+13 CVVAVWRGGPWG
-26 LAVGG
+26 LVAVGG

-46 TWLHE
+46 TWLHD
-51 QAPVTPSDLAHTL
+51 QAPVTPSDLTHTL

-70 HDATAAWA
+70 HDATAGWA
-78 VGLDEQE
+78 VGLDDVE
-85 VEAYGDPKPAVPIRE
+85 VEAYGDPKPAVAIRE

-164 LSELEVPEGQFQ
+164 LAELEVPEGQFQ

-231 ADRRLAGLSL
+231 ADRRLAGLTL
-241 SSEAP
+241 STEAP

-260 SSEDIFGPGVP
+260 SSDDIFGPGVP

-298 GPAIMPESP
+298 GPAILPQSP
-307 LADQVGQ
+307 LAEQVGQ

-363 RGAGVGGAGG
+363 RGDR
-373 TGGGGPS
+373 GPI

-443 TEGMEVAERI
+443 PEGMEVAERI

-462 QWNGSRYPLTVSCG
+462 HWNGSRYPLTVSCG
-476 VAAYPESVGD
+476 VAGFPESVGD
-486 VNNLRATAD
+486 VNNLRGAAD

-508 VSQAPPYVP
+508 VSQSPPYTP